1 MHGGGSVPLGVCR
14 LFVLLV
20 CDLFKVSINL
30 HFTVIENG
38 ALWCGLWVALFGTLA
53 YLLAHVACVLVH
65 VAYVLVHLV

>member
-38 ALWCGLWVALFGTLA
+38 ALWCGLWVFKGKLG
-53 YLLAHVACVLVH
+53 YLLAQYPYGWLIIK
-65 VAYVLVHLV
+65 